1 MKPVRAASHL
11 VLIIGIGLLV
21 VACSG
26 SSTSASPAATTAAS
40 GSPAASTEASTE
52 PSAGPTTEP
61 AASATS
67 DDSGSSN
74 WVAFREKILPFT
86 STFSTDVQ
94 AMTQQLIDG
103 DKAGASATASK
114 LHDQIAEYLAW
125 LDANPPDAC
134 YQPSWD
140 LLHAALDDALDG
152 TAAYAAGDFEGG
164 SDKLMS
170 GGSEMIDAG
179 STISESGDRCRS

>member
-1 MKPVRAASHL
+1 MKPVRGASYL
-11 VLIIGIGLLV
+11 ALAVAFGLLV
-21 VACSG
+21 GACSG
-26 SSTSASPAATTAAS
+26 SSTTASPTTTTASPATSA
-40 GSPAASTEASTE
+40 EASADA
-52 PSAGPTTEP
+52 SAESTIEAT
-61 AASATS
+61 ASATS

-86 STFSTDVQ
+86 TTFSKDVQ

-103 DKAGASATASK
+103 NKAGASATASK
-114 LHDQIAEYLAW
+114 LHDQIADYLAW

-140 LLHAALDDALDG
+140 LLHSALEDALAG

-164 SDKLMS
+164 SDDLMN

-179 STISESGDRCRS
+179 STISDSGDRCRS

>member
-1 MKPVRAASHL
+1 MKPVRGASHFVL
-11 VLIIGIGLLV
+11 VIGLGLLV

-26 SSTSASPAATTAAS
+26 SSTSGSPAATT

-52 PSAGPTTEP
+52 PTGAP

-67 DDSGSSN
+67 DDSASSN

-86 STFSTDVQ
+86 STFTTDVQ

-103 DKAGASATASK
+103 DKAGASATAAK

-140 LLHAALDDALDG
+140 LLHAALEDALAG
-152 TAAYAAGDFEGG
+152 TEAYAAGDFEGG
-164 SDKLMS
+164 SDDLMS

-179 STISESGDRCRS
+179 STIQDSGDRCRS